1 MDLRAL
7 ECFAA
12 VADEGSFSRAADR
25 LGIAQ
30 PSVSQQVGKLER
42 ELLTSLFERSSRGV
56 SLTPS
61 GRSLLPSARRALN
74 AVEDL
79 RNAADERAGRLTGGL
94 NLGVVDGL
102 EVTAFPAAM
111 GVVRQRHPLLELRL
125 RDGTSGVL
133 LKKLMDRSLDAV
145 VIAEPPR
152 ALPHYLGTRL
162 LLEEDLVVV
171 RPASSCEQST
181 GPLRLTDVSAE
192 LTVSYPSESGI
203 GALIADAAR
212 RTGAELHFPYT
223 TNDASLHVALALAGL
238 GAALTVG
245 SAETYE
251 AARGARVLPLD
262 PPIRLRKLLVWIS
275 EPRPSRAVRELV
287 AAFDAVA

>member
-111 GVVRQRHPLLELRL
+111 GVVRQRHPFLELRL

-171 RPASSCEQST
+171 RPASSGEHST